1 MPGDA
6 RYLCTVYRRYVINVL
21 DELEQNCV
29 RVVPELGPQI
39 HWSLDELSAGA
50 LCSMGD
56 HSESLVEVKTYTT
69 RRLLCSM
76 MLGHR
81 SKRRSQVLVS

>member
-1 MPGDA
+1 M

-39 HWSLDELSAGA
+39 HWSCDELWAGA
-50 LCSMGD
+50 LRSMGD
-56 HSESLVEVKTYTT
+56 HSESLVEVKNIHNEKA
-69 RRLLCSM
+69 SM
-76 MLGHR
+76 LHDVR
-81 SKRRSQVLVS
+81 T